1 MIPKLKIS
9 DNLELSRLSL
19 GFWRLLQWN
28 YTENELIGFI
38 EKLLEIGVTSFD
50 HADIYGDYRC
60 ESVFGNVLAKNSH
73 LRNQIQLVT
82 KFGIKLVSK
91 NRPENS
97 FHCYDTTKDYIIA
110 ETEKS
115 LKNLKTD
122 YLDLLL
128 IHRPDYLMDA
138 EEVAEAF
145 TLLKNNGKVNNFGVS
160 NFTRSQFE
168 LLQSSLPFKLA
179 TDQIEIN
186 LFNFKHL
193 ENGDSEFLQMNKI
206 IPMVWSPLAGG
217 RIFTDKSEKG
227 ERIRYVLGE
236 IREETGAEY
245 DVIALAWLLKLPLNP
260 IIVLGSGNLDRIRNA
275 ANAFNLELT
284 NEQWYRLWTASKGH
298 EVP

>member
-19 GFWRLLQWN
+19 GFWRLLEWN

-38 EKLLEIGVTSFD
+38 EKLIEIGVTSFD

-60 ESVFGNVLAKNSH
+60 ESVFGNILTKNSH
-73 LRNQIQLVT
+73 LRSQIQLVT
-82 KFGIKLVSK
+82 KCGIKLVSK

-110 ETEKS
+110 ETETS

-128 IHRPDYLMDA
+128 IHRPDFLMDA

-145 TLLKNNGKVNNFGVS
+145 TSLKNSGKVNNFGVS

-193 ENGDSEFLQMNKI
+193 ENGDSDFLQMNKI

-217 RIFTDKSEKG
+217 RIFTDKSEKA

-236 IREETGAEY
+236 LKEETRAEY

-260 IIVLGSGNLDRIRNA
+260 VLVLGSGNLDRIRNA

-284 NEQWYRLWTASKGH
+284 NEQWYRLWTASKGD

>member
-9 DNLELSRLSL
+9 DNLELSQLSL
-19 GFWRLLQWN
+19 GFWRLLKWN
-28 YTENELIGFI
+28 FSGKELLGFI
-38 EKLLEIGVTSFD
+38 KELTEIGVTSFD
-50 HADIYGDYRC
+50 HADIYGDYMC
-60 ESVFGNVLAKNSH
+60 ESVFGNILGENSH
-73 LRNQIQLVT
+73 LRSQIQLVT
-82 KFGIKLVSK
+82 KCGIKLVSK
-91 NRPENS
+91 NRPANS

-110 ETEKS
+110 EAEKS

-128 IHRPDYLMDA
+128 IHRPDYLMNA

-145 TLLKNNGKVNNFGVS
+145 TSLKNSGKVNNFGVS

-168 LLQSSLPFKLA
+168 LLQSFLPFKLA

-236 IREETGAEY
+236 LREETGAEY
-245 DVIALAWLLKLPLNP
+245 DVIALSWLLKLPLNP
-260 IIVLGSGNLDRIRNA
+260 VIVLGSGKIKRIRNA
-275 ANAFNLELT
+275 AKAFNLELT

-298 EVP
+298 EAP